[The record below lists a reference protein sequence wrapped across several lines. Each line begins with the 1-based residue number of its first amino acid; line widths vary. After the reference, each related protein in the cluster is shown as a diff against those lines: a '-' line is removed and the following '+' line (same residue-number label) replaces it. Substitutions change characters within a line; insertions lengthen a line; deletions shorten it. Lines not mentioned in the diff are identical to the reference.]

1 MPKKRFNEL
10 PKIKDPQ
17 DPKYEIHVIQVS
29 GYRNGN
35 AIVEA
40 VWTLEELKE
49 WIKKKENAEN

>member
-1 MPKKRFNEL
+1 MPNKRFNEL

-29 GYRNGN
+29 GHRNGE